1 MLAEYY
7 LLTGIMNHFPKV
19 LIFDVKSAYIQ
30 FISAV
35 SEPNLPTIDE
45 DAVLSL
51 VVETL
56 RHRQTIEY
64 EMMNLQKQMVEGE
77 GLVEK
82 AIVEDLN
89 NVHFF
94 CEEADDLR
102 TGLDCVAI
110 AAKNIG
116 RVIETQVV
124 SYGLRE
130 DDFFNYE
137 YGGIINNGTIILR
150 RCA

>member
-1 MLAEYY
+1 MSE
-7 LLTGIMNHFPKV
+7 FPRV
-19 LIFDVKSAYIQ
+19 LILDVKTAYTQ
-30 FISAV
+30 FVSAV

-51 VVETL
+51 VVDTL
-56 RHRQTIEY
+56 RHRSTIDN
-64 EMMNLQKQMVEGE
+64 EMMCLQDQMVNGE
-77 GLVEK
+77 CLVEK
-82 AIVEDLN
+82 TIAEDLK

-102 TGLDCVAI
+102 IGLDCVAV

-116 RVIETQVV
+116 RVIAGHVTT
-124 SYGLRE
+124 YGLRE

-137 YGGIINNGTIILR
+137 YKGIINNGTIILR
-150 RCA
+150 RCV